1 MSRSQKQNLNAR
13 KIEMFRK
20 LQQKNSRRHVVCVP
34 ATHHWVDHRRWQNLA
49 RRRDLTVNIIFEH
62 RNKRFVSLAYTKSE
76 KTNLL
81 FCPSLRCGCIFVQL
95 FCCTFIQVPAS
106 LQMMQLTTV
115 LLILHLNKSLLGISL
130 FCCHYQART

>member
-1 MSRSQKQNLNAR
+1 MQ
-13 KIEMFRK
+13 MFQK

-62 RNKRFVSLAYTKSE
+62 RNKHFVSLAYCKSE

-81 FCPSLRCGCIFVQL
+81 FCPSLRSGCIFVQL

-130 FCCHYQART
+130 FCCYYQAQT

>member
-1 MSRSQKQNLNAR
+1 MV
-13 KIEMFRK
+13 MFRK

-62 RNKRFVSLAYTKSE
+62 RNKHFVSLAYTKSE

-81 FCPSLRCGCIFVQL
+81 FCPSLRSGCIFVQL
-95 FCCTFIQVPAS
+95 F
-106 LQMMQLTTV
+106 L
-115 LLILHLNKSLLGISL
+115 LHLHPSPCQPADDAADNSSVDIAP
-130 FCCHYQART
+130 Q